1 MEAAARLAL
10 GSCLPCVLCCT
21 ACWHPALPCCVLAP
35 QACGN
40 IGGRA
45 ALTACCL
52 FRAPCLQK
60 MAEELFSLPLEEAL
74 PILRAYG
81 HYLK

>member
-1 MEAAARLAL
+1 MPRVLPPPLPTRPRVVPVQIERIRTLSECAQQLAAAHDRDAGRYLA
-10 GSCLPCVLCCT
+10 
-21 ACWHPALPCCVLAP
+21 
-35 QACGN
+35 
-40 IGGRA
+40 
-45 ALTACCL
+45 
-52 FRAPCLQK
+52 QK